1 MKVMSMLIVAFFAS
15 FLSALSY
22 AVVDGHKY
30 PFDNDIDKGRFE
42 VLAEELRCPKC
53 QNQNLADS
61 NAPVAADLRDK
72 VYELM
77 QEGQSDDEIVTYLVD
92 RYGDFVRYNPPV
104 QENTFFL
111 WFGPIVMLAIALIVV
126 VSISRSGK
134 GSNSLSDEE
143 KAELAKQAA
152 DKLKAAKLKNS
163 TSSQAAGDTSSSD
176 NNDEK
181 KDS

>member
-1 MKVMSMLIVAFFAS
+1 MKLILVLCLSLFSLAS
-15 FLSALSY
+15 Q

-30 PFDNDIDKGRFE
+30 PFDNEVDQKRFE

-77 QEGQSDDEIVTYLVD
+77 IEGQTDDQIVDYLVA

-104 QENTFFL
+104 QKNTFFL
-111 WFGPIVMLAIALIVV
+111 WFGPLVMVLIGLIVI
-126 VSISRSGK
+126 VSLTRSGK
-134 GSNSLSDEE
+134 KAQPLSAEE
-143 KAELAKQAA
+143 NVKLAE
-152 DKLKAAKLKNS
+152 LKAARS
-163 TSSQAAGDTSSSD
+163 
-176 NNDEK
+176 EK
-181 KDS
+181 QDS

>member
-1 MKVMSMLIVAFFAS
+1 MKLLLAIY
-15 FLSALSY
+15 LSLFSLTSL

-30 PFDNDIDKGRFE
+30 PFDNDVDKERFE

-61 NAPVAADLRDK
+61 NAPVASDLRDK

-77 QEGQSDDEIVTYLVD
+77 IEGQNDDEIVGYLVD

-104 QENTFFL
+104 QKNTFFL
-111 WFGPIVMLAIALIVV
+111 WFAPGIMVLIALIMI
-126 VSISRSGK
+126 ISLTRGTK
-134 GSNSLSDEE
+134 KEQALSAEE
-143 KAELAKQAA
+143 QAKLAELQANRKQQ
-152 DKLKAAKLKNS
+152 
-163 TSSQAAGDTSSSD
+163 T
-176 NNDEK
+176 NDQGANPIENREN

>member
-1 MKVMSMLIVAFFAS
+1 MKLLLAIY
-15 FLSALSY
+15 LSLFSLTSL

-30 PFDNDIDKGRFE
+30 PFDNDVDKERFE

-61 NAPVAADLRDK
+61 NAPVASDLRDK

-77 QEGQSDDEIVTYLVD
+77 IEGQNDDEIVGYLVD

-104 QENTFFL
+104 QKNTFFL
-111 WFGPIVMLAIALIVV
+111 WFAPGIMVLIALIMI
-126 VSISRSGK
+126 ISLTRGTK
-134 GSNSLSDEE
+134 KEQALSAEE
-143 KAELAKQAA
+143 QAKLAELQANRKQQ
-152 DKLKAAKLKNS
+152 
-163 TSSQAAGDTSSSD
+163 T
-176 NNDEK
+176 NDQGANPIENREH

>member
-1 MKVMSMLIVAFFAS
+1 MKILLAIC
-15 FLSALSY
+15 LSLFTLTSL

-30 PFDNDIDKGRFE
+30 PFDNDVDKERFE

-61 NAPVAADLRDK
+61 NAPVASDLRDK

-77 QEGQSDDEIVTYLVD
+77 IEGQNDDEIVGYLVD

-104 QENTFFL
+104 QKNTFFL
-111 WFGPIVMLAIALIVV
+111 WFAPGIMVLIALIMI
-126 VSISRSGK
+126 ISLTRGTK
-134 GSNSLSDEE
+134 KEQALSAEE
-143 KAELAKQAA
+143 QVKLAELQANRKQQ
-152 DKLKAAKLKNS
+152 
-163 TSSQAAGDTSSSD
+163 T
-176 NNDEK
+176 NDQGANPIENREN

>member
-1 MKVMSMLIVAFFAS
+1 MKLILVLCLSLFSLAS
-15 FLSALSY
+15 Q

-30 PFDNDIDKGRFE
+30 PFDNEVDQKRFE

-77 QEGQSDDEIVTYLVD
+77 IEGQTDDQIVDYLVA

-104 QENTFFL
+104 QKNTFFL
-111 WFGPIVMLAIALIVV
+111 WFGPLAMVLIGLIVI
-126 VSISRSGK
+126 VSLTRSGK
-134 GSNSLSDEE
+134 KAQPLSAEE
-143 KAELAKQAA
+143 NVKLAE
-152 DKLKAAKLKNS
+152 LKAARS
-163 TSSQAAGDTSSSD
+163 
-176 NNDEK
+176 EK
-181 KDS
+181 QDS

>member
-1 MKVMSMLIVAFFAS
+1 MKLILALCLSLFALTS
-15 FLSALSY
+15 Q

-30 PFDNDIDKGRFE
+30 PFDNEVDQGRFE

-77 QEGQSDDEIVTYLVD
+77 IEGQSDDQIVSYLVA

-104 QENTFFL
+104 QKNTFFL
-111 WFGPIVMLAIALIVV
+111 WFGPGVMALIALIII
-126 VSISRSGK
+126 ISLTRSSKKSQPLSEEENVKLAELKAARSGK
-134 GSNSLSDEE
+134 QES
-143 KAELAKQAA
+143 
-152 DKLKAAKLKNS
+152 
-163 TSSQAAGDTSSSD
+163 
-176 NNDEK
+176 
-181 KDS
+181 

>member
-1 MKVMSMLIVAFFAS
+1 MKALKSYFSLLVLGLCISLIT
-15 FLSALSY
+15 LTGH

-30 PFDNDIDKGRFE
+30 PFDNEVDKGRFE

-77 QEGQSDDEIVTYLVD
+77 IEGQSDDEIVGYLVA

-111 WFGPIVMLAIALIVV
+111 WFGPGVMVLIALIVI
-126 VSISRSGK
+126 ISLTRSSK
-134 GSNSLSDEE
+134 ESQTLSEEE
-143 KAELAKQAA
+143 KAKLAE
-152 DKLKAAKLKNS
+152 LKAARS
-163 TSSQAAGDTSSSD
+163 
-176 NNDEK
+176 EK
-181 KDS
+181 QDS

>member
-1 MKVMSMLIVAFFAS
+1 MKLLLAIC
-15 FLSALSY
+15 LSLFSLTSL

-30 PFDNDIDKGRFE
+30 PFDNDVDKERFE

-61 NAPVAADLRDK
+61 NAPVASDLRDK

-77 QEGQSDDEIVTYLVD
+77 IEGQNDDEIVGYLVD

-104 QENTFFL
+104 QKNTFFL
-111 WFGPIVMLAIALIVV
+111 WFAPGIMVLIALIMI
-126 VSISRSGK
+126 ISLTRGTK
-134 GSNSLSDEE
+134 KEQALSAEE
-143 KAELAKQAA
+143 QAKLAELQANRKQQ
-152 DKLKAAKLKNS
+152 
-163 TSSQAAGDTSSSD
+163 T
-176 NNDEK
+176 NDQGANPIENREN